1 MTDIAEEDTPP
12 LRGDCRHSRPIRQG
26 ELDASQEQSD
36 T

>member
-1 MTDIAEEDTPP
+1 MTDKPEEDTPL
-12 LRGDCRHSRPIRQG
+12 LRGDCRRLGRVRQG